1 MPACEAGIQLAQIFL
16 ENCGEKCIDRLGT
29 EEAAD
34 RITQITAS
42 YTAMVEHAGECED
55 CTET

>member
-1 MPACEAGIQLAQIFL
+1 MQPVL
-16 ENCGEKCIDRLGT
+16 ENCGEKGIDRLGT

-42 YTAMVEHAGECED
+42 YTAMVEHADECED